1 MFHYCGKSE
10 LEVSNCW
17 YRWTIF
23 FLLFPYCDRSQLPP
37 EVPRILINQN
47 CPGRP
52 VKNKTEANARNEM
65 LVIYYHLRNMFRLFW
80 FLLLYRWW
88 SFMRIS
94 RVVVMLQPLHSC
106 LKDEWNLIVGG
117 LLVQKLLSHNNDLK
131 LLKFYCHVIEQ
142 LAFETPAL
150 LFSSKTMQS

>member
-1 MFHYCGKSE
+1 MNNF
-10 LEVSNCW
+10 
-17 YRWTIF
+17 F
-23 FLLFPYCDRSQLPP
+23 FLLFPYCNRSQLPP

-80 FLLLYRWW
+80 FLLLYRWS

-94 RVVVMLQPLHSC
+94 RVVVMLQPLQLHSC

-131 LLKFYCHVIEQ
+131 LLKFYFHVIEQ
-142 LAFETPAL
+142 LALLSLLLILGAGNNIIITRAGYNEAQLFPAP
-150 LFSSKTMQS
+150 